1 MCTERYHFVAF
12 GCMKIPNFVRD
23 GRKFPFRADGREKNE
38 GGSLGVK
45 KGRGIA
51 PFCQDRRTTMTVSVT
66 QEQMRQNSFHHTLT
80 VPLSSALVALRGRT
94 EEPSLCL
101 WIFFSRSQ
109 FSL

>member
-38 GGSLGVK
+38 GGSGPGVK
-45 KGRGIA
+45 TGRGIA

-66 QEQMRQNSFHHTLT
+66 QEQMRQNVFHHTLT

-101 WIFFSRSQ
+101 
-109 FSL
+109 

>member
-12 GCMKIPNFVRD
+12 GCMKIPNFVR
-23 GRKFPFRADGREKNE
+23 
-38 GGSLGVK
+38 
-45 KGRGIA
+45 
-51 PFCQDRRTTMTVSVT
+51 DRRTTMTVSVT

-101 WIFFSRSQ
+101 LKGGEQRDGSEDRGRFFCLG
-109 FSL
+109 FLPHHK